1 MKISET
7 PTINPTT
14 NSGLCNYLRGVS
26 NDELFAQEVLI
37 VLSKNAALVIVN
49 VITIISPQTKN
60 SKLATS

>member
-26 NDELFAQEVLI
+26 NDVLFAQEIL
-37 VLSKNAALVIVN
+37 K
-49 VITIISPQTKN
+49 III
-60 SKLATS
+60 